1 MNIKE
6 AFRYQNA
13 VSQWLSELT
22 VYFDNDDNVT
32 RITEQHMKS
41 KANPSAMDETVNKF
55 SLREYQY
62 SVDSIIDC
70 LMTLIEEKENVSGA
84 IFFAKRNC
92 GFDLDGFVAV
102 NRAIQSVSSLLRRIS
117 LIKPQT
123 LQSLGGDYKFNE
135 EGNQVK
141 YYYPVYTSRE
151 PDFDTERARMLAK
164 ELIQKA
170 DASSAQHDKVMI
182 ETEVNFV
189 PRFDVNDTIDAILM
203 QFCSQEQ

>member
-13 VSQWLSELT
+13 VSKWLSELT
-22 VYFDNDDNVT
+22 DYFSDDDDNVT
-32 RITEQHMKS
+32 KITEQHMKS
-41 KANPSAMDETVNKF
+41 KANPSAMDETISKF
-55 SLREYQY
+55 SLRKYQY
-62 SVDSIIDC
+62 SVDSMIDC
-70 LMTLIEEKENVSGA
+70 LMALIEEKENVSGA

-102 NRAIQSVSSLLRRIS
+102 NRARQSVSSLLRDIS
-117 LIKPQT
+117 LIKPKTRQN
-123 LQSLGGDYKFNE
+123 LGSDYKFNE

-151 PDFDTERARMLAK
+151 PDFNTEKARMLAK

-170 DASSAQHDKVMI
+170 DASSSQHDKVMI
-182 ETEVNFV
+182 ETEVNFI
-189 PRFDVNDTIDAILM
+189 PRFDVNDTLDAILM
-203 QFCSQEQ
+203 QFCSQE

>member
-41 KANPSAMDETVNKF
+41 KANPSAMDETVNKL

-102 NRAIQSVSSLLRRIS
+102 NRARQSVSSLLRRIS

>member
-13 VSQWLSELT
+13 VSVWLSELT
-22 VYFDNDDNVT
+22 EYFSDGDNVT

-102 NRAIQSVSSLLRRIS
+102 NRARQSVSSLLRRIS

>member
-13 VSQWLSELT
+13 VSQWLSELI

-70 LMTLIEEKENVSGA
+70 LMTLIE
-84 IFFAKRNC
+84 
-92 GFDLDGFVAV
+92 
-102 NRAIQSVSSLLRRIS
+102 
-117 LIKPQT
+117 
-123 LQSLGGDYKFNE
+123 
-135 EGNQVK
+135 
-141 YYYPVYTSRE
+141 
-151 PDFDTERARMLAK
+151 
-164 ELIQKA
+164 
-170 DASSAQHDKVMI
+170 
-182 ETEVNFV
+182 
-189 PRFDVNDTIDAILM
+189 
-203 QFCSQEQ
+203 

>member
-62 SVDSIIDC
+62 SMDSIIDC

-102 NRAIQSVSSLLRRIS
+102 NRARQSVSSLLRRIS

>member
-41 KANPSAMDETVNKF
+41 KANPSAMDETVNNF

-102 NRAIQSVSSLLRRIS
+102 NRARQSVSSLLRRIS

>member
-102 NRAIQSVSSLLRRIS
+102 NRARQSVSSLLRRIS

-189 PRFDVNDTIDAILM
+189 RDLT
-203 QFCSQEQ
+203 